1 MYRYVYYLLT
11 LSSSGIRIGA
21 ENGITKEKDIR
32 LDSADKVFM

>member
-1 MYRYVYYLLT
+1 MYLLT

-21 ENGITKEKDIR
+21 ENGIMKEKNIR